1 MDVCLRL
8 PSKGNKKLHGGPYLQ
23 INTFITFLN
32 SGGEQLRILWR
43 HLSRNESVRGSGPA
57 CSEMQANQHLVF
69 GRCGE
74 CTQSRHGSEGAVY
87 SPCLLMTTT
96 MRELR
101 ASTPPEKIASL
112 RQ

>member
-1 MDVCLRL
+1 MLAIAKQRKQEA
-8 PSKGNKKLHGGPYLQ
+8 PWRPYLQ

-32 SGGEQLRILWR
+32 SGGGQLRILWR
-43 HLSRNESVRGSGPA
+43 HPSRNESVRGSGLA
-57 CSEMQANQHLVF
+57 CSAMQADQHLVF

-101 ASTPPEKIASL
+101 ASTPPKKIASL